1 MAARPVLLFEVDEIG
16 RKLHHKNRRPYA
28 EIFADGDDMDI
39 VELRAQAAR
48 YRRLRPLI
56 DDDRMIEVLGDF
68 ATEFLARA
76 DEIEAELAA
85 ADADPDRCQAGEGES
100 AP

>member
-1 MAARPVLLFEVDEIG
+1 MLFEVDEIG
-16 RKLHHKNRRPYA
+16 RQLHHWKTTDAMRKPLG
-28 EIFADGDDMDI
+28 GDDMDI

-85 ADADPDRCQAGEGES
+85 ADADPERPQTDDGES